1 MQKLLHTLYITE
13 PDTVLRRDGEALVAV
28 HANGREDHIPL
39 HLLDRIVCFSGA
51 SISPAV
57 IDACVKHDVGF
68 SALSQSGRFCFRLNG
83 PTTGNVLLRKKQY
96 TLPCEN
102 RLYLAK
108 RMLHGKL
115 EGQATV
121 LGRFRRNHP
130 SELLRATEEA
140 IRTIAEQL
148 PMAVT
153 NEGLRGLEGQA
164 ARLYFDAF
172 GRMILT
178 EDKAFRFEG
187 RNRRPPRDRCN
198 AMKNIDF
205 GNGRYVRTIVERA
218 AMAQASRLLNER
230 DGEISNADIRLLCE
244 EDFTAAIHREK
255 EDQRMPMGFAG

>member
-153 NEGLRGLEGQA
+153 NEQGVSLRRAEPSTATGSLQRYAVFWLHA
-164 ARLYFDAF
+164 ACRDLRAG
-172 GRMILT
+172 GRKCGT
-178 EDKAFRFEG
+178 
-187 RNRRPPRDRCN
+187 
-198 AMKNIDF
+198 
-205 GNGRYVRTIVERA
+205 
-218 AMAQASRLLNER
+218 
-230 DGEISNADIRLLCE
+230 
-244 EDFTAAIHREK
+244 
-255 EDQRMPMGFAG
+255 